1 VITYVQYISS
11 CTTKVNCSIV
21 TTNLKSFCLKTSEH
35 KGIYIITIRCLE
47 SKFPSERFM
56 YKSTFSVT
64 SHQFWY
70 HIYIYMRVWLKEEKF
85 CSYWQPQNKEYELL
99 NWNFPSSHLLDS
111 TNSIRKYLRELAYQN
126 LVETNHNFYCYG
138 LQNLIILKFKNIRTL
153 VLKFNSSLILMFQH
167 RLNSSL

>member
-1 VITYVQYISS
+1 VSIKEYTLLPYGVL
-11 CTTKVNCSIV
+11 KVNFQVNDSCINQHFLLPLINFG
-21 TTNLKSFCLKTSEH
+21 T
-35 KGIYIITIRCLE
+35 
-47 SKFPSERFM
+47 
-56 YKSTFSVT
+56 
-64 SHQFWY
+64 
-70 HIYIYMRVWLKEEKF
+70 IYIYMRVWLKEEKF

>member
-1 VITYVQYISS
+1 MSIKEYTLLPYGVL
-11 CTTKVNCSIV
+11 KVNFQVNDSCINQHFLLPLINFG
-21 TTNLKSFCLKTSEH
+21 T
-35 KGIYIITIRCLE
+35 
-47 SKFPSERFM
+47 
-56 YKSTFSVT
+56 
-64 SHQFWY
+64 
-70 HIYIYMRVWLKEEKF
+70 IYIYMRVWLKEEKF